1 MYQGYTQNP
10 YGGRQNGQM
19 SNPYMMMQQQTIS
32 GRQVSSR
39 EEALSV
45 PMDFVAG
52 FTVMPDMAHGK
63 VYVKVL
69 NQNTGAVDMLTFDRA
84 QEEAQPQY
92 VTVDQMEQ
100 MKQKMLE
107 MMAELKGE
115 KK

>member
-1 MYQGYTQNP
+1 MYQRYDQNP

-32 GRQVSSR
+32 GRPVSSR

-45 PMDFVAG
+45 PMDFLAG
-52 FTVMPDMAHGK
+52 ITVMPDMSHGK
-63 VYVKVL
+63 VYVKLL

-100 MKQKMLE
+100 LKQQMLE
-107 MMAELKGE
+107 MMAEAKGE

>member
-19 SNPYMMMQQQTIS
+19 NNPYMMMQQQTIS
-32 GRQVSSR
+32 GRPVSSR

-84 QEEAQPQY
+84 QDEQQPQY
-92 VTVDQMEQ
+92 VTVEQMEQ
-100 MKQKMLE
+100 LKQQMLE
-107 MMAELKGE
+107 QMEAMKGE